1 MLKPPIGSLFL
12 EKVTHLNF
20 KRETCQDKKKVSEWI
35 NSIAPSPFD
44 NYSERVTQIPG
55 SFACLLI
62 RTPLNYTENGHLSVF
77 PSQKMSYI
85 VNPALWTPVTVTHCL
100 FPCHNRELSFFW
112 GGGGGVIRLFYWKKK
127 KEKKR
132 KTQYSVTSLIL

>member
-20 KRETCQDKKKVSEWI
+20 KREACQDKKKVSEWI

-62 RTPLNYTENGHLSVF
+62 RTPLNYTKNGHLSVF

-100 FPCHNRELSFFW
+100 FPCHNRELSLFVFFFL
-112 GGGGGVIRLFYWKKK
+112 GGGGLYDCFTEKKKKK
-127 KEKKR
+127 KEKKNA
-132 KTQYSVTSLIL
+132 I